1 VGYKNHR
8 KLKFLIKSRR
18 KNSMRLYYSQKTDN
32 VLRKFELLEWR
43 NKIKESLDEKHQNL
57 SDNWLSCALGE
68 RMKLE
73 GRFLKN
79 IKELSPEAIKLGY
92 DFSIAMQER
101 DNVSA
106 LRIINEIES
115 LPTIWRN
122 EN

>member
-1 VGYKNHR
+1 
-8 KLKFLIKSRR
+8 
-18 KNSMRLYYSQKTDN
+18 MRLYYSQKTDN

-43 NKIKESLDEKHQNL
+43 NRVKESLDEKHQDL

-79 IKELSPEAIKLGY
+79 IKDLSPEAIKLGY

-106 LRIINEIES
+106 LHIINEIELLS
-115 LPTIWRN
+115 TIWRN
-122 EN
+122 EI

>member
-1 VGYKNHR
+1 
-8 KLKFLIKSRR
+8 
-18 KNSMRLYYSQKTDN
+18 MRLYYSQKTDN
-32 VLRKFELLEWR
+32 VLHKFELLEWR
-43 NKIKESLDEKHQNL
+43 NRVNESLDEKHQDL

-79 IKELSPEAIKLGY
+79 IKDLSPEAIKLGY

-106 LRIINEIES
+106 LHIINEIELLS
-115 LPTIWRN
+115 TIWRN
-122 EN
+122 ES

>member
-1 VGYKNHR
+1 
-8 KLKFLIKSRR
+8 
-18 KNSMRLYYSQKTDN
+18 MRLYYSQKTDN
-32 VLRKFELLEWR
+32 VLHKFELLEWR
-43 NKIKESLDEKHQNL
+43 NRIKESLDEEHQNL

-79 IKELSPEAIKLGY
+79 IKDLSPEAIKLGY
-92 DFSIAMQER
+92 DFSIAMQEK

-106 LRIINEIES
+106 LRIINEIEL

-122 EN
+122 ES

>member
-1 VGYKNHR
+1 
-8 KLKFLIKSRR
+8 
-18 KNSMRLYYSQKTDN
+18 MRLYYSQKTDN

-43 NKIKESLDEKHQNL
+43 NMVKESLDEKHQNL

-73 GRFLKN
+73 GRFIKN
-79 IKELSPEAIKLGY
+79 IKDLSPEAIKLGY

-115 LPTIWRN
+115 LSTIWRN
-122 EN
+122 ES

>member
-1 VGYKNHR
+1 
-8 KLKFLIKSRR
+8 
-18 KNSMRLYYSQKTDN
+18 MRLYYSQKTDN

-43 NKIKESLDEKHQNL
+43 NRVNESLDEKHQNL

-73 GRFLKN
+73 GKFLKN
-79 IKELSPEAIKLGY
+79 IKDLSPEAIKLGY
-92 DFSIAMQER
+92 DFSIAMQEK

-106 LRIINEIES
+106 LRIINEIEL

-122 EN
+122 ES

>member
-1 VGYKNHR
+1 
-8 KLKFLIKSRR
+8 
-18 KNSMRLYYSQKTDN
+18 MRLYYSQKTDN

-43 NKIKESLDEKHQNL
+43 NMVKESLDEKHQNL

-79 IKELSPEAIKLGY
+79 IKDLSPEAIKLGY

-106 LRIINEIES
+106 LRIINEIEL

-122 EN
+122 ES

>member
-1 VGYKNHR
+1 
-8 KLKFLIKSRR
+8 
-18 KNSMRLYYSQKTDN
+18 MRLYYSQKTDN

-43 NKIKESLDEKHQNL
+43 NMVKESLDEKHQNL

-73 GRFLKN
+73 GRFIKN
-79 IKELSPEAIKLGY
+79 IKDLSPEAIKLGY

-122 EN
+122 ES

>member
-1 VGYKNHR
+1 
-8 KLKFLIKSRR
+8 
-18 KNSMRLYYSQKTDN
+18 MRLYYSQKTDN
-32 VLRKFELLEWR
+32 VLHKFELLEWR
-43 NKIKESLDEKHQNL
+43 NRVNESLDEKHQDL
-57 SDNWLSCALGE
+57 SDNWLSCSLGE

-79 IKELSPEAIKLGY
+79 IKDLSPEAIKLGY

-122 EN
+122 ES

>member
-1 VGYKNHR
+1 
-8 KLKFLIKSRR
+8 
-18 KNSMRLYYSQKTDN
+18 MRLYYSQKTDN
-32 VLRKFELLEWR
+32 VLHKFELLEWR
-43 NKIKESLDEKHQNL
+43 NRVKESLAQKHQNL

-73 GRFLKN
+73 GKFLKN
-79 IKELSPEAIKLGY
+79 IKDLSPEAIKLGY

-115 LPTIWRN
+115 LPTIWRD
-122 EN
+122 ES

>member
-1 VGYKNHR
+1 
-8 KLKFLIKSRR
+8 
-18 KNSMRLYYSQKTDN
+18 MRLYYSQKTDN

-43 NKIKESLDEKHQNL
+43 NMVKESLDEKHQNL

-79 IKELSPEAIKLGY
+79 IKDLSPEAIKLGY

-101 DNVSA
+101 DNVAA

-115 LPTIWRN
+115 LSTIWRN
-122 EN
+122 ES

>member
-1 VGYKNHR
+1 
-8 KLKFLIKSRR
+8 
-18 KNSMRLYYSQKTDN
+18 MRLYYSQKTDN

-43 NKIKESLDEKHQNL
+43 NRVNESLDEKHQNL

-73 GRFLKN
+73 GKFLKN
-79 IKELSPEAIKLGY
+79 IKDLSPEAIKLGY

-122 EN
+122 ES

>member
-1 VGYKNHR
+1 
-8 KLKFLIKSRR
+8 
-18 KNSMRLYYSQKTDN
+18 MRLYYSQKTDN

-43 NKIKESLDEKHQNL
+43 NMVKESLDEKHQNL

-73 GRFLKN
+73 GRFRKN
-79 IKELSPEAIKLGY
+79 IKDLSPEAIKLGY

-122 EN
+122 ES

>member
-1 VGYKNHR
+1 
-8 KLKFLIKSRR
+8 
-18 KNSMRLYYSQKTDN
+18 MRLYYSQKTDN

-43 NKIKESLDEKHQNL
+43 NMVKESLDEKHQNL

-73 GRFLKN
+73 GKFLKN
-79 IKELSPEAIKLGY
+79 IKDLSPEAIKLGY

-122 EN
+122 DS

>member
-1 VGYKNHR
+1 
-8 KLKFLIKSRR
+8 
-18 KNSMRLYYSQKTDN
+18 MRLYYYQKTDN

-43 NKIKESLDEKHQNL
+43 NRVNESLDEKHQNL

-73 GRFLKN
+73 GKFLKN
-79 IKELSPEAIKLGY
+79 IKDLSPEAIKLGY

-106 LRIINEIES
+106 LRIINEIEL

-122 EN
+122 ES

>member
-1 VGYKNHR
+1 
-8 KLKFLIKSRR
+8 
-18 KNSMRLYYSQKTDN
+18 MRLYYSQKTDN

-43 NKIKESLDEKHQNL
+43 NRVKESLDEKHQDL

-79 IKELSPEAIKLGY
+79 IKDLSPEAIKLGY

-106 LRIINEIES
+106 LHIICLLYTS
-115 LPTIWRN
+115 PSPRDS
-122 EN
+122 

>member
-1 VGYKNHR
+1 
-8 KLKFLIKSRR
+8 
-18 KNSMRLYYSQKTDN
+18 MRLYYSQKTDN
-32 VLRKFELLEWR
+32 VLRKFGLLEWR
-43 NKIKESLDEKHQNL
+43 NRVNESLDEKHQDL

-79 IKELSPEAIKLGY
+79 IKDLSPEAIKLGY

-122 EN
+122 ES

>member
-1 VGYKNHR
+1 
-8 KLKFLIKSRR
+8 
-18 KNSMRLYYSQKTDN
+18 MRLYYSQKTDN

-43 NKIKESLDEKHQNL
+43 NRVNESLDEKHQDL

-73 GRFLKN
+73 GKFLKN
-79 IKELSPEAIKLGY
+79 IKDLSPEAIKLGY

-106 LRIINEIES
+106 LRIINEIE
-115 LPTIWRN
+115 LLHTIWRN
-122 EN
+122 ES

>member
-1 VGYKNHR
+1 
-8 KLKFLIKSRR
+8 
-18 KNSMRLYYSQKTDN
+18 MRLYYSQKTDN

-43 NKIKESLDEKHQNL
+43 NMVKESLDEKHQNL

-79 IKELSPEAIKLGY
+79 IKDLSPEAIKLGY

-101 DNVSA
+101 DNASA

-115 LPTIWRN
+115 LHTIWRD
-122 EN
+122 ES

>member
-1 VGYKNHR
+1 
-8 KLKFLIKSRR
+8 
-18 KNSMRLYYSQKTDN
+18 MRLYYSQKTDN
-32 VLRKFELLEWR
+32 VLHKFELLEWR
-43 NKIKESLDEKHQNL
+43 NRVNESLDEKHQDL

-73 GRFLKN
+73 GKFLKN
-79 IKELSPEAIKLGY
+79 IKDLSPEAIKLGY

-122 EN
+122 ES

>member
-1 VGYKNHR
+1 
-8 KLKFLIKSRR
+8 
-18 KNSMRLYYSQKTDN
+18 MRLYYSQKTDN

-43 NKIKESLDEKHQNL
+43 NMVKESLDENHQNL

-73 GRFLKN
+73 GRFIKN
-79 IKELSPEAIKLGY
+79 IKDLSPEAIKLGY

-122 EN
+122 ES

>member
-1 VGYKNHR
+1 
-8 KLKFLIKSRR
+8 
-18 KNSMRLYYSQKTDN
+18 MRLYYSQKTDN

-43 NKIKESLDEKHQNL
+43 NMVKESLDEKHQNL

-79 IKELSPEAIKLGY
+79 IKDLSPEAIKLGY

-115 LPTIWRN
+115 LSTIWRN
-122 EN
+122 ES

>member
-1 VGYKNHR
+1 
-8 KLKFLIKSRR
+8 
-18 KNSMRLYYSQKTDN
+18 MRLYYSQKTDN

-43 NKIKESLDEKHQNL
+43 KRVNESLDEKHQNL

-73 GRFLKN
+73 GKFLKN
-79 IKELSPEAIKLGY
+79 IKDLSPEAIKLGY

-122 EN
+122 ES

>member
-1 VGYKNHR
+1 
-8 KLKFLIKSRR
+8 
-18 KNSMRLYYSQKTDN
+18 MRLYYSQKTDN

-43 NKIKESLDEKHQNL
+43 NMVKESLDEKHQNL

-79 IKELSPEAIKLGY
+79 IKDLSPEAINLGY

-122 EN
+122 ES

>member
-1 VGYKNHR
+1 
-8 KLKFLIKSRR
+8 
-18 KNSMRLYYSQKTDN
+18 MRLYYSQKTDN

-43 NKIKESLDEKHQNL
+43 NMVKESLDEKHQNL

-73 GRFLKN
+73 GKFLKN
-79 IKELSPEAIKLGY
+79 IKDLSPEAIKLGY

-115 LPTIWRN
+115 LPTIWRD
-122 EN
+122 ES

>member
-1 VGYKNHR
+1 
-8 KLKFLIKSRR
+8 
-18 KNSMRLYYSQKTDN
+18 MRLYYSQKTDN

-43 NKIKESLDEKHQNL
+43 NMVKESLDEKHQNL

-79 IKELSPEAIKLGY
+79 IKDLSPEAIKLGY

-106 LRIINEIES
+106 LQIISEIES
-115 LPTIWRN
+115 LDTIWRD
-122 EN
+122 ES

>member
-1 VGYKNHR
+1 
-8 KLKFLIKSRR
+8 
-18 KNSMRLYYSQKTDN
+18 MRLYYSQKTDN

-43 NKIKESLDEKHQNL
+43 NMVKESLDEKHQNL

-79 IKELSPEAIKLGY
+79 IKDLSPEAIKLGY

-122 EN
+122 ES

>member
-1 VGYKNHR
+1 
-8 KLKFLIKSRR
+8 
-18 KNSMRLYYSQKTDN
+18 MRLYYSQKTDN

-43 NKIKESLDEKHQNL
+43 NMVKESLDEKHQNL

-79 IKELSPEAIKLGY
+79 IKDLSPEAIKLGF

-122 EN
+122 ES

>member
-1 VGYKNHR
+1 
-8 KLKFLIKSRR
+8 
-18 KNSMRLYYSQKTDN
+18 MRLYYSQKTDN

-43 NKIKESLDEKHQNL
+43 NMVKESLDEKHQNL

-79 IKELSPEAIKLGY
+79 IKDLSPEAIKLGY

-106 LRIINEIES
+106 LHIINEIELLS
-115 LPTIWRN
+115 TIWRN
-122 EN
+122 ES

>member
-1 VGYKNHR
+1 
-8 KLKFLIKSRR
+8 
-18 KNSMRLYYSQKTDN
+18 MRLYYSQKTDN

-43 NKIKESLDEKHQNL
+43 NMVKESLDEKHQNL

-79 IKELSPEAIKLGY
+79 IKDLSPEAIKLGY

-122 EN
+122 DS

>member
-1 VGYKNHR
+1 
-8 KLKFLIKSRR
+8 
-18 KNSMRLYYSQKTDN
+18 MRLYYSQKTDN

-43 NKIKESLDEKHQNL
+43 NMVKESVDEKHQNL

-79 IKELSPEAIKLGY
+79 IKDLSPEAIKLGY

-122 EN
+122 ES